1 MKKMR
6 IIAALSLILCL
17 VTVLSSCGAKGILSV
32 FNEVTKPDATPT
44 VSKKI
49 DGLAGT
55 VLSDDGDL
63 VLLSDAQADKILY
76 KVYNVNKDAVVY
88 EQPVLYTD
96 LFDVEITL
104 GSVSGVSY
112 FTVVTENEDDE
123 VTNAKLYGSSGGAA
137 VVEALKDPEYAE
149 YNDEVIVFNGSAY
162 GAGENGAIVK
172 LFDVDEFSRL
182 GSADVTTEEYNY
194 LFDGGEMIITDKQG
208 AFVNG
213 YNVES
218 YADEVEFFVLE
229 NGNVVIQYMVK
240 LPDDVEKYD
249 ALIEESGMMGTTNK
263 KVDLVTKIFNVK
275 RGTVKDA
282 NVDFVIKMLYNR
294 NTIDSDDVN
303 EKYKYNL
310 ATILR
315 ITDKRIDNS
324 NIEMVSLNNR
334 LGVKQDLSD
343 IVDGGMYAR
352 YVGGEKYA
360 IYDRFGNLN
369 IVTKNGKVEK
379 TVPSGSIIG
388 ATSDYIVTSDTV
400 YDYDFNKLY
409 DLKGNGYDV
418 VEIGEGY
425 IILSKATEQGVEYA
439 RYHGGTVTVII
450 TASATDSE
458 FVKNEWDEG
467 VSLYCIK
474 VNNAGTG
481 TVTYNYYTAAGALVG
496 AYNTPLDIILV
507 TESGEVF
514 ARANLTEYY
523 RLTATA

>member
-1 MKKMR
+1 M
-6 IIAALSLILCL
+6 
-17 VTVLSSCGAKGILSV
+17 
-32 FNEVTKPDATPT
+32 
-44 VSKKI
+44 
-49 DGLAGT
+49 
-55 VLSDDGDL
+55 
-63 VLLSDAQADKILY
+63 
-76 KVYNVNKDAVVY
+76 
-88 EQPVLYTD
+88 
-96 LFDVEITL
+96 
-104 GSVSGVSY
+104 
-112 FTVVTENEDDE
+112 
-123 VTNAKLYGSSGGAA
+123 
-137 VVEALKDPEYAE
+137 
-149 YNDEVIVFNGSAY
+149 AY

-194 LFDGGEMIITDKQG
+194 LFDDGEMIITDKQG

-218 YADEVEFFVLE
+218 YADEVAFFVLE
-229 NGNVVIQYMVK
+229 NGNVVIQYLVK

-249 ALIEESGMMGTTNK
+249 VLIEETGLMGVTNNK
-263 KVDLVTKIFNVK
+263 ADLVTKIFNVK

-282 NVDFVIKMLYNR
+282 KVDFVIKSLYNR
-294 NTIDSDDVN
+294 NTLDRDSVN

-310 ATILR
+310 AGILR
-315 ITDKRIDNS
+315 ITDKRIDDS
-324 NIEMVSLNNR
+324 NVEMVSLSNR
-334 LGVKQDLSD
+334 LAVKQDLSD

-369 IVTKNGKVEK
+369 IVTKNGKIEK
-379 TVPSGSIIG
+379 TVPGGSIIG
-388 ATSDYIVTSDTV
+388 STSDYIVTSDSV

-458 FVKNEWDEG
+458 FVKNQWVEG

-481 TVTYNYYTAAGALVG
+481 NVTYNYYTAAGAVVG
-496 AYNTPLDIILV
+496 AYNTPLEIILV
-507 TESGEVF
+507 TENGEVF
-514 ARANLTEYY
+514 AKANLNEYY
-523 RLTATA
+523 RLTTAA